1 MKNLR
6 RKSFGQRQTKS
17 SAELLTNDS
26 ALRRMLEDILGRSH
40 L

>member
-6 RKSFGQRQTKS
+6 RKSFGQRPVKS
-17 SAELLTNDS
+17 SAELLTKNS
-26 ALRRMLEDILGRSH
+26 ALRRTLEDILGRSH